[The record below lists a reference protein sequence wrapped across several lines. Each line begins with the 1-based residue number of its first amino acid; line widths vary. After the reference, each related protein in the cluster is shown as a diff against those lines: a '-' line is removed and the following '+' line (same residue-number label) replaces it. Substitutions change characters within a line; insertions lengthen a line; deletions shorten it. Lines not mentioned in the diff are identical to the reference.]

1 MGTCGATPDTGKFWS
16 PADLA
21 ALFGPPVTVAS
32 VYEWN
37 YRGTGP
43 KYLKIGRHIWY
54 RPEDVEAWLREQE
67 VDPRAP
73 NGESGEQNRRGGP
86 AVRPETRPAATTT
99 ERRRPSGSES
109 EPSS

>member
-1 MGTCGATPDTGKFWS
+1 MGTCDVGSERCWTPQ
-16 PADLA
+16 DLA
-21 ALFGPPVTVAS
+21 DYLGPPITVAT

-37 YRGTGP
+37 YRGVGP
-43 KYLKIGRHIWY
+43 TYIKVGRHVRY
-54 RPEDVEAWLREQE
+54 RPEEIEAWLRKRE
-67 VDPRAP
+67 VGERVPDRA
-73 NGESGEQNRRGGP
+73 GSEKRRGGP